1 MTFKP
6 TKYNLLCCATGRR
19 FEDAGWTL
27 ADSECTCPSL
37 VRAEYENKQ
46 YNPRT
51 DLDGFYRFADW
62 LPVRRT
68 LEGSCAPV
76 TYKSEGLAKELGLEN
91 LYITFSGYYPK
102 IGAKMM
108 TCSFKET
115 EAYSVCGR
123 LPEDNKKILVV
134 ASAGNTAR
142 AFAKVCSDNNI
153 PLLLSIPLDN
163 INALWFDKPLNECVK
178 IIASPKGSDY
188 FDAIALSDIACKS
201 DMFMAEG
208 GAKNVARRDGMGTT
222 LLSAVEFIGRIPD
235 AYFQAIGSGTGTI
248 AAWENNLRLIEDG
261 RYGTHKM
268 KLYPSQNA
276 PFTIMY
282 DSWKIHSR
290 ELVPMTP
297 EEAREAAS
305 IIDAKVLSN
314 RKPPYS
320 LAGGLYDAMDDAGGT
335 IYKVDNQQLHEW
347 KDKFLALEG
356 IDIHYAAAV
365 AVASLVQAVEEGTVR
380 KRDVIMLNI
389 TGGGEELAKSE
400 KEIVYATPH
409 LVLDPAQPE
418 DTLISQIEKLFK

>member
-347 KDKFLALEG
+347 KDKFLAFEG
-356 IDIHYAAAV
+356 IDIHDAAAV
-365 AVASLVQAVEEGTVR
+365 AVASLVQAVEEGTVG

-409 LVLDPAQPE
+409 LVLDPAQSE

>member
-6 TKYNLLCCATGRR
+6 TSYNLLCIATGRR
-19 FEDAGWTL
+19 FEDKGWTL
-27 ADSECTCPSL
+27 ADSDCSCPSL
-37 VRAEYENKQ
+37 IRAEYENKQ

-51 DLDGFYRFADW
+51 DLEGFYRYADW

-68 LEGSCAPV
+68 LKGSCAPV
-76 TYKSEGLAKELGLEN
+76 TYKSKALAEELGLEN

-102 IGAKMM
+102 IGANMM

-115 EAYSVCGR
+115 EAYSVCAR
-123 LPEDNKKILVV
+123 LPEGNDKVLVV

-153 PLLLSIPLDN
+153 PLLLSIPEDN
-163 INALWFDKPLNECVK
+163 ISALWFDKPLNECVK

-188 FDAIALSDIACKS
+188 FDAIALSDTVCRS
-201 DMFMAEG
+201 EMFMAEG

-222 LLSAVEFIGRIPD
+222 LLSAVEVIGRIPD

-268 KLYPSQNA
+268 KLYPSQNS

-290 ELVPMTP
+290 NLVPMTP
-297 EEAREAAS
+297 EEARNAAA

-320 LAGGLYDAMDDAGGT
+320 LAGGLFDALEDAGGD
-335 IYKVDNQQLHEW
+335 IFKVDNEHLHIW
-347 KDKFLALEG
+347 KEKFLQLEG
-356 IDIHYAAAV
+356 IDIHNAAAV
-365 AVASLVQAVEEGTVR
+365 AVASLVQAVENGTVA
-380 KRDVIMLNI
+380 KEDVIMLNI

-400 KEIVYATPH
+400 KEIFQAVPH
-409 LVLDPAQPE
+409 LVLDPYLPE
-418 DTLISQIEKLFK
+418 ETIISEVEKLFK

>member
-305 IIDAKVLSN
+305 IIEAKVLSN

-356 IDIHYAAAV
+356 IDIHDAAAV
-365 AVASLVQAVEEGTVR
+365 AVASLVQAVEEGTVG

-400 KEIVYATPH
+400 KEIFYATPH

>member
-123 LPEDNKKILVV
+123 LPEDNRKILVV

-335 IYKVDNQQLHEW
+335 IYKVDNKQLHEW

-356 IDIHYAAAV
+356 IDIHDAAAV
-365 AVASLVQAVEEGTVR
+365 AVASLVQAVEEGTVG